1 MCTEASAKS
10 LESLAPMRT
19 PLPPLYTTYIQGGTL
34 GAVPPL
40 EDPKAADELSQPHR
54 SPVVALVD
62 GKLADPSEQPGQVE
76 WLTR

>member
-1 MCTEASAKS
+1 MHTDAFAKPLKS
-10 LESLAPMRT
+10 FAPMRT

-40 EDPKAADELSQPHR
+40 QDTKAADELSRLHR
-54 SPVVALVD
+54 SLIVASVD
-62 GKLADPSEQPGQVE
+62 GKPTDPSEQPGQVE

>member
-1 MCTEASAKS
+1 MRTEASAKS
-10 LESLAPMRT
+10 LKSFAPMRT

-40 EDPKAADELSQPHR
+40 EDTKAADELSQPNW
-54 SPVVALVD
+54 SPVVASVD
-62 GKLADPSEQPGQVE
+62 GKLADPSDRPGRVE

>member
-1 MCTEASAKS
+1 MRTEASAKS
-10 LESLAPMRT
+10 LKSLAPTRT

-40 EDPKAADELSQPHR
+40 QDTKFADELSQPNW
-54 SPVVALVD
+54 SPVVASVD
-62 GKLADPSEQPGQVE
+62 GKLADPSEQPGRVE